1 MLTKK
6 ECKWALSKMVY
17 TSSSRWHNRE
27 SKRAKPYHLF
37 NFPKCQLY
45 KGDYKA
51 LNIID
56 SLIEEHFSNPPLKF
70 EELKEGMWVWDD
82 RDKEYIMVCR
92 TCVYPKDNFLVR
104 KGDELVFISKDDEEF
119 HRMYRPNRFYRKEVQ
134 E

>member
-1 MLTKK
+1 MLTK
-6 ECKWALSKMVY
+6 EQCKWALNKMVY
-17 TSSSRWHNRE
+17 TSSSRWHNRD

-56 SLIEEHFSNPPLKF
+56 SLIEEHFSNPPLQF
-70 EELKEGMWVWDD
+70 EELKEGMWIWDNQLKWFFRVVLCD
-82 RDKEYIMVCR
+82 VKVQGCESLKMFKVKKYEGGSMLMI
-92 TCVYPKDNFLVR
+92 Y
-104 KGDELVFISKDDEEF
+104 E
-119 HRMYRPNRFYRKEVQ
+119 PNRFYRKEVQ